1 MFPQVRGL
9 RACVAFAQVRARFA
23 PPANF
28 RPVFDQVFDP
38 RASARDFG
46 AWHALHRVRML
57 SSVSVPPRDRGWMW
71 SAWSCP
77 LPGVA
82 VCPQL
87 WQVQLSRR
95 KVARCNQCGTLR
107 PWWLLQ
113 RCVVCWGHVPVVVSV
128 VQPACRQTFGARGI
142 RSVGCRWSRCRVF
155 RVAMRRGLVF
165 VVGCRF
171 WCRSLASRLRDR

>member
-1 MFPQVRGL
+1 MW
-9 RACVAFAQVRARFA
+9 AFAQVRARFA

-57 SSVSVPPRDRGWMW
+57 SSVSVPPRDRGCMW
-71 SAWSCP
+71 SAWSSPVLGCAWRP
-77 LPGVA
+77 H
-82 VCPQL
+82 C

-95 KVARCNQCGTLR
+95 NVACCRRCGTLR
-107 PWWLLQ
+107 PWWLPQ

-128 VQPACRQTFGARGI
+128 VQLGCRQTLGARGI
-142 RSVGCRWSRCRVF
+142 RLVGCQWSRCLVR
-155 RVAMRRGLVF
+155 RVAMRRVLVV

-171 WCRSLASRLRDR
+171 WLR